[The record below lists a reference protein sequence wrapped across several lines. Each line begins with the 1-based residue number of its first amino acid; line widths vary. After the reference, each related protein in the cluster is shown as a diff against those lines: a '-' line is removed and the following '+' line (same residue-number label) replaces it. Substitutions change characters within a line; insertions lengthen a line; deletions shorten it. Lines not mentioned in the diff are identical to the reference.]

1 MKAYIRFYESLPVC
15 VEREELHRQI
25 RLALYEQNLGKE
37 EKTFFSMVED
47 MYCMV
52 KLNHLLYEELQ
63 NTTKGCPVM
72 EDRKDVWKSAM
83 ESSEQM
89 LEKWETALLKM
100 Q

>member
-1 MKAYIRFYESLPVC
+1 MKEYIRFYESLPVC

-25 RLALYEQNLGKE
+25 RLALNERNLGKE

-47 MYCMV
+47 MYCIV
-52 KLNHLLYEELQ
+52 KLNQLLYEELR
-63 NTTKGCPVM
+63 NAAKDFPIT
-72 EDRKDVWKSAM
+72 EDSKEVWESAM
-83 ESSEQM
+83 KSSEKM

>member
-25 RLALYEQNLGKE
+25 RLVLNEQNLGKE

-52 KLNHLLYEELQ
+52 KLNQLLYEELK

>member
-1 MKAYIRFYESLPVC
+1 
-15 VEREELHRQI
+15 
-25 RLALYEQNLGKE
+25 
-37 EKTFFSMVED
+37 
-47 MYCMV
+47 MV

-72 EDRKDVWKSAM
+72 EDRKDVWKPAM